1 MSKFLDSK
9 FWLAFALVITG
20 VMLFVF
26 YREVIQHPG
35 SFLFG
40 GGGDAVKNY
49 FTFAWHVKYDE
60 SWLHFAGSNY
70 PYGEHVCYTDGH
82 PIVSLLLGHF
92 EIVKNNPIA
101 TLNIL
106 MLLSHVAGVYV
117 VYRLLKLWGASSFI
131 SALGSLSIIWLQ
143 PQIFRMEGHLSLSHV
158 WVIPLCLL
166 LVTKYWNNRNNL
178 NLLVLLFYNF
188 LIFFLH
194 PYLGMMI
201 SMIPMCLGIC
211 ILLAARFQP
220 QDKGYWLK
228 VIAAGVGPVLL
239 YLLFMKATDTHRD
252 RPDVAIGFLD
262 LLSGVDEVFVPN
274 HPPFRHLISQII
286 KIEGQ
291 QWEGWAYVGVATTLI
306 LLISLPMRILKGPAI
321 DQRDPFIRLI
331 LASSIIILLFSF
343 GFPFANGFEGLLDKL
358 TYVQQFR
365 APGRFAWVFYFTVIP
380 FAFLILHGWTQKI
393 LQTKYKV
400 FSIILPI
407 VGFSLFIIEGFEAQ
421 KGVAVRTCSHSNFL
435 ENPELPNVQ
444 RALSDPQLK
453 LANAIVPLPFFHFGS
468 DFIGVNTNDSTR
480 VEAMSL
486 SLIAQIP
493 LVASSNPRV
502 SLTES
507 RNIMNLFGPAISTK
521 NVLSDLDPATKFY
534 LFQTNRASDYS
545 QTWYFPKD
553 TTLWFMQDFVK
564 LQEEVNSILHNGD
577 SLALL
582 QKLETIGMS
591 HSTGHILF
599 QNFDFY
605 KDDAGVQEYIVLDE
619 FEPGQLIFGEEYEAS
634 VMVYAEDLHK
644 VNLSMVFE
652 KTGDKSEWL
661 YTTSPSKSFTS
672 YGDSSLVSIR
682 FTPPD
687 STSSYKLFLKNSE
700 VRPKLYLY
708 GKCFVRN
715 TKDVIFEGNFPSSK
729 GDYIR
734 INHIPFKVD

>member
-117 VYRLLKLWGASSFI
+117 VYRLLKLWGASAFI

-166 LVTKYWNNRNNL
+166 LVTKYWKNRSNL

-201 SMIPMCLGIC
+201 SMIPMCFGIC

-291 QWEGWAYVGVATTLI
+291 QWEGWAYVGLATTLI
-306 LLISLPMRILKGPAI
+306 LLISLPMRVLKGPAI

-343 GFPFANGFEGLLDKL
+343 GFPFANGFEGLFDKL
-358 TYVQQFR
+358 TYVQQFT
-365 APGRFAWVFYFTVIP
+365 WMD
-380 FAFLILHGWTQKI
+380 
-393 LQTKYKV
+393 TK
-400 FSIILPI
+400 
-407 VGFSLFIIEGFEAQ
+407 
-421 KGVAVRTCSHSNFL
+421 N
-435 ENPELPNVQ
+435 
-444 RALSDPQLK
+444 
-453 LANAIVPLPFFHFGS
+453 
-468 DFIGVNTNDSTR
+468 
-480 VEAMSL
+480 
-486 SLIAQIP
+486 
-493 LVASSNPRV
+493 SSN
-502 SLTES
+502 E
-507 RNIMNLFGPAISTK
+507 I
-521 NVLSDLDPATKFY
+521 
-534 LFQTNRASDYS
+534 Q
-545 QTWYFPKD
+545 
-553 TTLWFMQDFVK
+553 
-564 LQEEVNSILHNGD
+564 SILHN
-577 SLALL
+577 LAC
-582 QKLETIGMS
+582 S
-591 HSTGHILF
+591 
-599 QNFDFY
+599 
-605 KDDAGVQEYIVLDE
+605 
-619 FEPGQLIFGEEYEAS
+619 
-634 VMVYAEDLHK
+634 
-644 VNLSMVFE
+644 
-652 KTGDKSEWL
+652 
-661 YTTSPSKSFTS
+661 
-672 YGDSSLVSIR
+672 R
-682 FTPPD
+682 F
-687 STSSYKLFLKNSE
+687 
-700 VRPKLYLY
+700 
-708 GKCFVRN
+708 
-715 TKDVIFEGNFPSSK
+715 
-729 GDYIR
+729 
-734 INHIPFKVD
+734 